1 MQKTTANIEELYTQY
16 SGRLYHTSLRIVGNT
31 YDAEEIMQDTFIKY
45 YNYPQKEEIR
55 EIQKWLSSICI
66 RKSIDVLRARNHNI
80 LTIEEYKET
89 GNNIVIKEEAG
100 FLINHEQEQEQEQQH
115 TIKKIK
121 EALATLPD
129 KYRLIL
135 SLHLFEGYDYTEIEQ
150 ITGIKEGYIRS
161 LYMRGKAKLAESLT
175 NTIQENERFRTIYKG
190 K

>member
-1 MQKTTANIEELYTQY
+1 MHKATENIEELYTQY

-45 YNYPQKEEIR
+45 YNYPHKEEIR
-55 EIQKWLSSICI
+55 EIRKWLSSICI
-66 RKSIDVLRARNHNI
+66 HKSIDVLRARNRNI
-80 LTIEEYKET
+80 LAIEEYKEI
-89 GNNIVIKEEAG
+89 GNNVVTEEKEVVFVIDRE
-100 FLINHEQEQEQEQQH
+100 NEQEH

-121 EALATLPD
+121 NALAALPD

-150 ITGIKEGYIRS
+150 ITGIKEASIRS
-161 LYMRGKAKLAESLT
+161 LYMRGKAILAELLT
-175 NTIQENERFRTIYKG
+175 LNTQENERFRTIYKR

>member
-1 MQKTTANIEELYTQY
+1 MQQTTANIEELYNQY

-66 RKSIDVLRARNHNI
+66 RKSIDVLRARNRNI

-89 GNNIVIKEEAG
+89 GNNVVTEEGTG
-100 FLINHEQEQEQEQQH
+100 FIIDTEDEQQH
-115 TIKKIK
+115 TIQKIK
-121 EALATLPD
+121 EALASLPD
-129 KYRLIL
+129 KYRLIV

-150 ITGIKEGYIRS
+150 ITGIKEAYIRS

-175 NTIQENERFRTIYKG
+175 SNIQENERFRAIYKR